1 MAKASTPAAQR
12 STRPLWG
19 AYLVLAVCLL
29 IPALLSLAW
38 LVGVLMVVT
47 TLGWIAV
54 RYRDGRVRAI
64 ATDQREA

>member
-12 STRPLWG
+12 STRPLWST
-19 AYLVLAVCLL
+19 YLVLAVCLL

-54 RYRDGRVRAI
+54 RYRDGRARAI
-64 ATDQREA
+64 ATDHGEA